1 MTAAIT
7 VVGDALLDVHV
18 VPAQP
23 LRPGGD
29 VPAEIRLEPGGQ
41 GANVVVRLAR
51 RRLPVRLVCALG
63 ADAAGGLLRERLA
76 ADGVEVVSHLAP
88 ATGAVVVLLDAV
100 GERTMLSQRM
110 PFAARLRGELLA
122 QTGWLVV
129 SGYLLLEREAGIS
142 GSGESPR
149 RVLLGCSLD
158 STEVSGW
165 LDAAADLRP
174 HLAIVNADEA
184 GAISGVDAEPPVLAR
199 RVAERLDAIAIV
211 THPGGAAASFDGVP
225 IEIATTTAEPA
236 IDATGAGDAF
246 SAGLIAELAYLP
258 WPPGAGELERAMAV
272 GADLASAVASVP
284 GAQGRV
290 AAEPPA

>member
-23 LRPGGD
+23 LRRGGD

-41 GANVVVRLAR
+41 GANVAVRLAR

-63 ADAAGGLLRERLA
+63 ADAAGGLLNERLA
-76 ADGVEVVSHLAP
+76 ADGVEVDSLSAP
-88 ATGAVVVLLDAV
+88 ATGAVVVLLDAMA
-100 GERTMLSQRM
+100 ERTMLSQRV
-110 PFAARLRGELLA
+110 PFAVQLREGLVA
-122 QTGWLVV
+122 DAGWLVV
-129 SGYLLLEREAGIS
+129 SGYVLLERDAGIS

-149 RVLLGCSLD
+149 RVLLGCSLI

-184 GAISGVDAEPPVLAR
+184 ATIAGVDAEPPTLAR
-199 RVAERLDAIAIV
+199 RVAERLAAIAVV
-211 THPGGAAASFDGVP
+211 THPGGAAASLHGTS
-225 IEIATTTAEPA
+225 IEVAATPAEPA
-236 IDATGAGDAF
+236 VDATGAGDAF
-246 SAGLIAELAYLP
+246 SAGLIADLADAP
-258 WPPGAGELERAMAV
+258 WPPDVGQLERAMTA
-272 GADLASAVASVP
+272 GFGLASAVASVP
-284 GAQGRV
+284 GAQTRV
-290 AAEPPA
+290 AAEAPA